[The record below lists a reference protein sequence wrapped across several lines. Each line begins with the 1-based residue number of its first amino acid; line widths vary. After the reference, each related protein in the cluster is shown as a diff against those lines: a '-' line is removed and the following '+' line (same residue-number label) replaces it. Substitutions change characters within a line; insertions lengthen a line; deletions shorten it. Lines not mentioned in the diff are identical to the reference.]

1 MEGVFERLSGA
12 TINCQLRTRKPM
24 QLDNCER
31 TCDSCNICS
40 AKPDPRLAGDLAKV
54 SHHVTD
60 LISATC
66 SHVERVLF
74 TADADGR
81 EQ

>member
-1 MEGVFERLSGA
+1 MFERLPGEN
-12 TINCQLRTRKPM
+12 INCQLRTRKLM

-31 TCDSCNICS
+31 TRESCNICS
-40 AKPDPRLAGDLAKV
+40 AKPDPRIAGDLAKV
-54 SHHVTD
+54 SHHQSD
-60 LISATC
+60 LASATC

-74 TADADGR
+74 IADADGR